1 MTPKIVRST
10 IEGFWD
16 RRKNDW
22 ERAEYQAWVTGY
34 YTMYSVG
41 VNFSTKIKYP
51 KNPMKTEDPIDVESM
66 DENELADRHEK
77 MLLQLDFM
85 AKNAMKGRQG

>member
-1 MTPKIVRST
+1 MTPKVVRST

-34 YTMYSVG
+34 YTM
-41 VNFSTKIKYP
+41 
-51 KNPMKTEDPIDVESM
+51 
-66 DENELADRHEK
+66 
-77 MLLQLDFM
+77 
-85 AKNAMKGRQG
+85 

>member
-16 RRKNDW
+16 HRKNDW

-51 KNPMKTEDPIDVESM
+51 KNPMKTEEPIDVESM

-77 MLLQLDFM
+77 MLLQLDLM

>member
-51 KNPMKTEDPIDVESM
+51 KTPMKTEEPIDVESM

-77 MLLQLDFM
+77 MLLQLDLM